1 MRSTK
6 KSPNFV
12 EFLNVSWKYKIKSL
26 KMTPTSTDQL
36 QEHLS
41 KTGQKEFEEA
51 IVASLDLS
59 TWTMDLDLSSVYD
72 RIESE
77 VLQAVRQEESAIRT
91 IRNEILPQ
99 LKKDCPEL
107 PFSGI
112 QKFTVDQI
120 EKAHRGLLFNGGVTA
135 VDATRTTHDTLPVT
149 ITQIGVCLVS
159 YNGHFGSYSHRLFRR
174 DLKMRGGDMVE
185 EVMQLLEA
193 RKKRGAQGVEED
205 DAGRFSILAQR
216 GLMAYAERGILMDEA
231 KSQWRM
237 GHGNPF
243 PYELFVN
250 FWASK
255 AEITKTT
262 LTLLGRLVEHQRFLF
277 VPSATSSRHLITIGN
292 ALEALEFVLIDT
304 AKAGLLKIIENG
316 NAREPMRRMQ
326 LDFVEKYGD
335 QVVVGLFKCSSISPP
350 YLFYSHRDHV
360 HTAVLIAI
368 ADGLLQEHR
377 GFPMLIDLADQ
388 ICFSTFHP
396 ETFFASIRQAYAEAG
411 QPFRFLGERETR
423 NR

>member
-1 MRSTK
+1 MIS
-6 KSPNFV
+6 
-12 EFLNVSWKYKIKSL
+12 KYIG
-26 KMTPTSTDQL
+26 QL
-36 QEHLS
+36 PEDLS
-41 KTGQKEFEEA
+41 KTSQREFEEA
-51 IVASLDLS
+51 IVSSLDLS
-59 TWTMDLDLSSVYD
+59 TWRMEIDLSSVYD
-72 RIESE
+72 RIEYE
-77 VLQAVRQEESAIRT
+77 VLQAVRQEESAIKI

-99 LKKDCPEL
+99 LKIERPEL

-135 VDATRTTHDTLPVT
+135 VDATRVTHDTLPIT

-159 YNGHFGSYSHRLFRR
+159 YNGHFGSYAHRLFRR
-174 DLKMRGGDMVE
+174 DLRMRGENMLE

-193 RKKRGAQGVEED
+193 RKKRGAQGIEED
-205 DAGRFSILAQR
+205 DAGRFSSLAQR
-216 GLMAYAERGILMDEA
+216 GLMAYAERGILMNEA
-231 KSQWRM
+231 TSQWRM

-255 AEITKTT
+255 EEITKTT
-262 LTLLGRLVEHQRFLF
+262 LTLLSNLVEHQRFVF
-277 VPSATSSRHLITIGN
+277 VPSSTSSRHLITIGN
-292 ALEALEFVLIDT
+292 ALEPLEFVIIDT
-304 AKAGLLKIIENG
+304 AKAGLLRIIENG
-316 NAREPMRRMQ
+316 NAREPMRGMQ

-335 QVVVGLFKCSSISPP
+335 QIIVGLFKCSSMAPP
-350 YLFYSHRDHV
+350 YLFYAHREHV

-388 ICFSTFHP
+388 ICYSTFHP
-396 ETFFASIRQAYAEAG
+396 ETFFASIRQAYVEAG
-411 QPFRFLGERETR
+411 QPFKFLGERETR

>member
-1 MRSTK
+1 M
-6 KSPNFV
+6 
-12 EFLNVSWKYKIKSL
+12 EI
-26 KMTPTSTDQL
+26 
-36 QEHLS
+36 
-41 KTGQKEFEEA
+41 
-51 IVASLDLS
+51 
-59 TWTMDLDLSSVYD
+59 DLSSVYD
-72 RIESE
+72 RIEYE
-77 VLQAVRQEESAIRT
+77 VLQAVRQEESAIKI

-99 LKKDCPEL
+99 LKIERPEL

-135 VDATRTTHDTLPVT
+135 VDATRVTHDTLPIT

-159 YNGHFGSYSHRLFRR
+159 YNGHFGSYAHRLFRR
-174 DLKMRGGDMVE
+174 DLRMRGENMLE
-185 EVMQLLEA
+185 EVMQLLET
-193 RKKRGAQGVEED
+193 RKKRGAQGIEED
-205 DAGRFSILAQR
+205 DAGRFSSLAQR
-216 GLMAYAERGILMDEA
+216 GLMAYAERGILMNEA
-231 KSQWRM
+231 TSQWRM

-255 AEITKTT
+255 EEITKTT
-262 LTLLGRLVEHQRFLF
+262 LTLLSNLVEHQRFVF
-277 VPSATSSRHLITIGN
+277 VPSSTSSRHLITIGN
-292 ALEALEFVLIDT
+292 ALEPLEFVIIDT
-304 AKAGLLKIIENG
+304 AKAGLLRIIENG
-316 NAREPMRRMQ
+316 NAREPMRGMQ

-335 QVVVGLFKCSSISPP
+335 QIIVGLFKCSSMAPP
-350 YLFYSHRDHV
+350 YLFYAHREHV

-388 ICFSTFHP
+388 ICYSTFHP
-396 ETFFASIRQAYAEAG
+396 ETFFASIRQAYVEVG
-411 QPFRFLGERETR
+411 QPFKFLSERETR